1 MESNKQNNVLLIIIA
16 VATLLVAVVGATFA
30 YFTANNPNGSTA
42 EVKTTSGKMEITFA
56 DGKDSIEASKQT
68 GFQPSNAELV
78 KKEFTITGE
87 NITKA
92 KPVTVDVN
100 GKKTE
105 GTESSLVMPFV
116 VTLHYTTTF
125 VNKELHVLINKT
137 SGNSER
143 IPADRISYGKGTAK
157 TLSDAEN
164 KAAPKTLK
172 SVATYADYYDFAI
185 GADGKTPNV
194 ETKDAELELVY
205 GEFLDTQ
212 KASLADKQVKFTLV
226 MIFPDTEEP
235 QDYNTSAKFDGIL
248 RVTGT
253 QKRD

>member
-30 YFTANNPNGSTA
+30 YFTANNPTGSTA
-42 EVKTTSGKMEITFA
+42 EVRTTSGKMLITFA
-56 DGKDSIEASKQT
+56 DGTDAIDASKQT

-78 KKEFTITGE
+78 KKEFTITGD
-87 NITKA
+87 NFTTAAPDTNGTK
-92 KPVTVDVN
+92 
-100 GKKTE
+100 
-105 GTESSLVMPFV
+105 GTSSSLVMPFV

-137 SGNSER
+137 SGDSVY

-157 TLSDAEN
+157 TLS
-164 KAAPKTLK
+164 AADNTLAPNTLK
-172 SVATYADYYDFAI
+172 SVATYANYYDFAI

-212 KASLADKQVKFTLV
+212 AVTNPVDKQVKFTLV

-235 QDYNTSAKFDGIL
+235 QDYNTSAKFNGIL